1 MFYRIKQFS
10 KALFPSISPLE
21 IEWIKKILPA
31 KAFSL
36 FCKQA
41 LPEQHH
47 ALEVTKSL
55 KDILKS
61 LDFRPEECEDL
72 LIASLLHDCGKSLVK
87 LYLWQKILIVLIKGC
102 PLPIKKY
109 IETKPGFLTHTIN
122 IAHQHA
128 KWGESLA
135 KEAGLNEQIC
145 LLIRQHHCP
154 KTKLGKILQ
163 ENDNKH

>member
-1 MFYRIKQFS
+1 
-10 KALFPSISPLE
+10 LE
-21 IEWIKKILPA
+21 IEWVAKTLPA
-31 KAFSL
+31 EAFSL
-36 FCKQA
+36 FRKQA
-41 LPEQHH
+41 LPEQRH

-55 KDILKS
+55 KNAKKS
-61 LDFRPEECEDL
+61 LDLYPEEYEN
-72 LIASLLHDCGKSLVK
+72 LIIAALLHDCGKSLVK
-87 LYLWQKILIVLIKGC
+87 LDLWQKILIVLINGC
-102 PLPIKKY
+102 PLLIKKL
-109 IETKPGFLTHTIN
+109 IETKPGFLTHTLN

-135 KEAGLNEQIC
+135 KEAGLNQKIC

>member
-1 MFYRIKQFS
+1 LFYRIKQFYQ
-10 KALFPSISPLE
+10 ALFPSISPLE
-21 IEWIKKILPA
+21 KEWIRKILPA

-41 LPEQHH
+41 LPEQRH

-55 KDILKS
+55 NNTSIS
-61 LDFRPEECEDL
+61 LDLRPKEYENL

-87 LYLWQKILIVLIKGC
+87 FYLWQKIIIVLINGC
-102 PLPIKKY
+102 PLLIKKY
-109 IETKPGFLTHTIN
+109 IVTKPGFLTHTLN

-145 LLIRQHHCP
+145 QLIGQHHCP

-163 ENDNKH
+163 ENDSKN